1 MSNEEEQDQGFRVTD
16 KRLFSEDG
24 ELRPEAAREEP
35 AKGHAAE
42 PRRAEASHAASVEP
56 PPGTGAQIDFP
67 SYVLSYYTQCLVL
80 LGEVPNPYTNK
91 KEEDL
96 EAARHTV
103 DILGMLKDKTKGNLT
118 VEENQLLESVLYEV
132 RLKYM
137 AKVSQIKMP

>member
-1 MSNEEEQDQGFRVTD
+1 MPKEEPEDQGFRVTD
-16 KRLFSEDG
+16 KRLFGEDG
-24 ELRPEAAREEP
+24 QLRDTAAEEAAKATTSMPGSKQRASAPEE
-35 AKGHAAE
+35 A
-42 PRRAEASHAASVEP
+42 
-56 PPGTGAQIDFP
+56 PPGTGAHIDFP
-67 SYVLSYYTQCLVL
+67 SYILSYYTQGLVL

-118 VEENQLLESVLYEV
+118 EDEDRLLENVLYEV

-137 AKVSQIKMP
+137 AKVKHIKLP